1 MIYEVGDRYHMTGP
15 GPESPL
21 RSRLPGHLPS
31 VPLCGPKERKV
42 AQGFHLFKY
51 KLLCFEGMGDIE
63 QIAICQDER
72 SLYRWRLVVCT
83 MSPCGLCCVVVSAA
97 WCPCCVPG

>member
-1 MIYEVGDRYHMTGP
+1 MINEVRDRYHMTVP

-42 AQGFHLFKY
+42 AQGFHIFKY
-51 KLLCFEGMGDIE
+51 KLLSFGGMGDIE
-63 QIAICQDER
+63 LITISQDE
-72 SLYRWRLVVCT
+72 LPL
-83 MSPCGLCCVVVSAA
+83 
-97 WCPCCVPG
+97 